1 MRAVSGSILALAG
14 AVFAQMGRS
23 DYIFGYGL
31 VLIGLAV
38 CAFGLARPE
47 R

>member
-1 MRAVSGSILALAG
+1 MRAIAGSILTLAG
-14 AVFAQMGRS
+14 AVFAQMGRN
-23 DYIFGYGL
+23 DYIFGYAL

-38 CAFGLARPE
+38 CAYGLARPE